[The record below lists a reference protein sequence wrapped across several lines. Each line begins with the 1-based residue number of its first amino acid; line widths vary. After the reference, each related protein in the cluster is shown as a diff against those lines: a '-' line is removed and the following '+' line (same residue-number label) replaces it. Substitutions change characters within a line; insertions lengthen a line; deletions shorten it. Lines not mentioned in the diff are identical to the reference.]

1 VDSDAFLPAV
11 PECFSVSRNIPSAR
25 DCFKEPRFIKRI
37 MRDMVRD
44 CNVEVVMVAPTEFST
59 SQLARELGVYEQKI
73 RQLDRRG
80 ILAPRRDIFGNRIF
94 SVEDLRKGREYLAS
108 NKRG

>member
-1 VDSDAFLPAV
+1 MPSFLRFLSAFPCHAISPLPV
-11 PECFSVSRNIPSAR
+11 TILQ
-25 DCFKEPRFIKRI
+25 PRFMNRI
-37 MRDMVRD
+37 MRDMFKD
-44 CNVEVVMVAPTEFST
+44 CNVEVVMAPTEFST

>member
-1 VDSDAFLPAV
+1 
-11 PECFSVSRNIPSAR
+11 
-25 DCFKEPRFIKRI
+25 
-37 MRDMVRD
+37 MRDMLMG
-44 CNVEVVMVAPTEFST
+44 CNVEVVMAPTEFST

-80 ILAPRRDIFGNRIF
+80 MLAPRRDIFGNRIF